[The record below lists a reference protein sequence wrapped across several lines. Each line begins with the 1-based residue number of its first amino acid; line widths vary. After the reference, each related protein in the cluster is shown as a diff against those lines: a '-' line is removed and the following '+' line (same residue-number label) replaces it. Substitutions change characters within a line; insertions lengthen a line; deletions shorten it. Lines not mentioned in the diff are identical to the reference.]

1 MSARPPKDD
10 EEHWRALMALALG
23 RGRSVAEVIESVT
36 GQPPS
41 EETVEAV
48 RNRLKMAR
56 ETGEAVDIAE
66 VVESLNALQN
76 ERA

>member
-48 RNRLKMAR
+48 RNHLKMAR

-76 ERA
+76 EWA

>member
-10 EEHWRALMALALG
+10 EERWRALMALALG

-76 ERA
+76 EWA

>member
-41 EETVEAV
+41 EEAVEAV

-76 ERA
+76 EWA

>member
-66 VVESLNALQN
+66 VVKSVNALQN
-76 ERA
+76 EWA

>member
-76 ERA
+76 EWA

>member
-66 VVESLNALQN
+66 VVESLDALQN
-76 ERA
+76 EWA